1 MASKFTVPLSKIIEK
16 LNLEMIVM
24 PDDPSKILVSSKDI
38 NRLGLEL
45 TGFIDYFDNNRLM
58 VMGKEEDSFLS
69 NFHREEIYRNM
80 EKIFSF
86 NPPALIIANNMNPIE
101 EIVSAAKKHNV
112 PILRSKNTTSELIA
126 LLVSFLKIELAPR
139 ITIPGVFLEVYGEG
153 ALIVG
158 DSGVGK
164 SETAI
169 ELIQRGHRLVADD
182 SVEVRKI
189 NEKTIVGTSPENIRH
204 FIELRGIG
212 VINARRIFG
221 IGSVKVA
228 QNIDIVINMEPWSN
242 TKVYDRL
249 GIDNEYTKI
258 LGVKIPVVTVPIKT
272 GRNLSVIIEVAAMN
286 NRQKRM
292 GYNAAQELLKRLG
305 MDYTSDDNIT
315 RNQISWHN
323 I

>member
-1 MASKFTVPLSKIIEK
+1 MPSKFTVSLLKIISK
-16 LNLEMIVM
+16 LSLEVVFM
-24 PDDPSKILVSSKDI
+24 PDDPDKILISSKNI

-45 TGFIDYFDNNRLM
+45 TGFIEYFDNYRLL
-58 VMGKEEDSFLS
+58 VMGKEEDSFLN
-69 NFHREEIYRNM
+69 NFKNEEISINM

-86 NPPALIIANNMNPIE
+86 NPPALVIAHGIEPHE
-101 EIVSAAKKHNV
+101 EILKAARKYNV
-112 PILRSKNTTSELIA
+112 PILRSKLTASALIA
-126 LLVSFLKIELAPR
+126 TLVSYLSVELAPR
-139 ITIPGVFLEVYGEG
+139 ITTPGVFLEVYGEG
-153 ALIVG
+153 VLIVG

-189 NEKTIVGTSPENIRH
+189 NEKTIVGSSPENIRH

-221 IGSVKVA
+221 MGSIKVS
-228 QNIDIVINMEPWSN
+228 QNIDIVINMETWSS

-258 LGVKIPVVTVPIKT
+258 LGIEIPVVTVPIKP
-272 GRNLSVIIEVAAMN
+272 GRNLAVIIEVAAMN
-286 NRQKRM
+286 NRQKKM

-305 MDYTSDDNIT
+305 MDYSSDDDIT
-315 RNQISWHN
+315 RNQMSWN
-323 I
+323 V